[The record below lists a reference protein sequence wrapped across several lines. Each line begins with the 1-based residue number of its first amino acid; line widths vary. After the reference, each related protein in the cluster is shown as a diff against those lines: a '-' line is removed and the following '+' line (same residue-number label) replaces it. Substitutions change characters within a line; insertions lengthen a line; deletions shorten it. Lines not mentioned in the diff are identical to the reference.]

1 MRTLGFAFFFSIFE
15 MTRSLA
21 VKART
26 FSEAVLFP
34 EGQYEKRGSIKHN
47 TPRIVHAVTLVSGGA
62 GAGLAYE
69 LVSRPWD
76 VARKA
81 VHIDRLIAGREHHSI
96 ATILIRKLKDEGVSA
111 FLENP
116 SPASHLNDAHA
127 SPVQRRLHSTMR
139 TLGRIGPWGIAFLV
153 WETFGPTVS

>member
-1 MRTLGFAFFFSIFE
+1 
-15 MTRSLA
+15 MTRSLS
-21 VKART
+21 VKAKAL
-26 FSEAVLFP
+26 SETVLFP
-34 EGQYEKRGSIKHN
+34 EGRCEKSGSIKN
-47 TPRIVHAVTLVSGGA
+47 NIPRVMHAITLVSGGA

-96 ATILIRKLKDEGVSA
+96 ATILTRKLRDEGISS
-111 FLENP
+111 FFENP
-116 SPASHLNDAHA
+116 SPASHSGDTHA
-127 SPVQRRLHSTMR
+127 SPAQRRLHSAIR

-153 WETFGPTVS
+153 WETFGPTVPQ